1 MRLVAQYQT
10 SAFEDQEHRLGQ
22 FKTVSRYIFAA
33 GMVAVV
39 VLSLLPGKDMPSVGV
54 SDKIEHVVAYALL
67 GLAGGLAFPTRRAML
82 LLLVLLPILGIA
94 LEVAQLFVPE
104 RSAEVADALAG
115 WIGTSL
121 TLLPLLL
128 LRLSSAKRQ

>member
-1 MRLVAQYQT
+1 MDR
-10 SAFEDQEHRLGQ
+10 
-22 FKTVSRYIFAA
+22 FKTVSRYVFAA

-67 GLAGGLAFPTRRAML
+67 GLAGGLAFPTRRATM

-104 RSAEVADALAG
+104 RSSEVADAVAD
-115 WIGTSL
+115 WIGASL
-121 TLLPLLL
+121 TLLPILF
-128 LRLSSAKRQ
+128 LRLSSAKPQ